1 VVSAGRVIDPPLLA
15 ALAAF
20 GLTRVAVRRRARV
33 AAIITGN
40 EVHDVETAVQPWQIR
55 DSNGPALTALFAPLA
70 WVEWLGCQHAPD
82 DPATMID
89 QVRQVLPRV
98 DALLLT
104 GGVSMGDHDHVPAVL
119 ADAGCRTIFHRLPI
133 RPGKPVLGAV
143 GPQGQAVLGLP
154 GNPVSVMITARRI
167 AAAALRRRAGMAVL
181 DEPTGVVTL
190 TNLPT
195 KAISLHL
202 SLPVELV
209 GDGQATLV
217 TSRGS
222 GDIVAAARS
231 DGFVTL
237 PPNASGAGPWPFYR
251 WSMQP

>member
-1 VVSAGRVIDPPLLA
+1 
-15 ALAAF
+15 
-20 GLTRVAVRRRARV
+20 
-33 AAIITGN
+33 
-40 EVHDVETAVQPWQIR
+40 
-55 DSNGPALTALFAPLA
+55 
-70 WVEWLGCQHAPD
+70 
-82 DPATMID
+82 
-89 QVRQVLPRV
+89 
-98 DALLLT
+98 
-104 GGVSMGDHDHVPAVL
+104 
-119 ADAGCRTIFHRLPI
+119 
-133 RPGKPVLGAV
+133 
-143 GPQGQAVLGLP
+143 
-154 GNPVSVMITARRI
+154 MITARRI

-209 GDGQATLV
+209 GDGHATLV